1 MAFAVLA
8 FVVAATSYRR
18 WWRVQRAM
26 RTGQPLP
33 HTWLPA
39 AMAAGLSL
47 IIAVTVA
54 YLFLA

>member
-33 HTWLPA
+33 HPWLPA
-39 AMAAGLSL
+39 AMGAGLSL